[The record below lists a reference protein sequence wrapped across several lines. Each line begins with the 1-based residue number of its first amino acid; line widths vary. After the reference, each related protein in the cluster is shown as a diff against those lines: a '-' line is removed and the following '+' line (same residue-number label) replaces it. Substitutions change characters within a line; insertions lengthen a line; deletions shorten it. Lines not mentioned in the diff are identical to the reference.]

1 MAAPTK
7 NAVSTR
13 LLLGAVVGLGLLLLL
28 GLGLVVGV
36 IAMRLGESAPAAPI
50 AQSLSVP
57 PGMQV
62 RSVTPA
68 SRYAIVHL
76 APANDTRGEEWLIW
90 FDAEG
95 RERAR
100 LRLTPQP

>member
-13 LLLGAVVGLGLLLLL
+13 LLLGVVVGLGLLLLL

-36 IAMRLGESAPAAPI
+36 IVLRLAESSPAAPMT
-50 AQSLSVP
+50 QSFSAP
-57 PGMQV
+57 PGMKVQ
-62 RSVTPA
+62 SVTPS
-68 SRYAIVHL
+68 SRYAIIHL
-76 APANDTRGEEWLIW
+76 APANGASGEEWLLW